1 VSEIV
6 EPKIEDVSS
15 VKKKIS
21 FEIPWNDVKTEL
33 DAVYRKAGKTAR
45 IKGFRP
51 GKIPRKILE
60 KYYSQD
66 VEVDA
71 VSNLVN
77 RYYWETIQKHNIA
90 AVSQPQIEQEG
101 IEQEKNFTFTA
112 TVDVEPQIEPVGY
125 TGLELEKQVPVV
137 TDDELEANMQQMRQ
151 MFAVLENLEEERGV
165 QSGDFVTIGFEGALA
180 GEKLPELKAE
190 NHLLEI
196 GSGSFIPGFEEQLI
210 DLPKGATKNI
220 EVTFP
225 EDYQAAHL
233 AGKNVQFAVAIKDI
247 RTRKLPEFDDKFIKK
262 FGKYASLDALRA
274 DVRKRAEEEKKK
286 RLDAAFVKQISD
298 KLLENNIFEVPEVF
312 IEKQVYYMVSDA
324 HSRMVSEGMDPKKAE
339 ELATNLRG
347 PLREEAAKIVKTTI
361 LLDKIAHKE
370 AIAATDEELEA
381 RIREFAQQRSQD
393 YETLRKSLEKD
404 NLLENIRG
412 ELVNRKTY
420 EFIEAQAKVTLRK
433 AEKIESG
440 DVAQ

>member
-1 VSEIV
+1 MSEIV
-6 EPKIEDVSS
+6 EPKIDDVSS
-15 VKKKIS
+15 VKKRIS
-21 FEIPWNDVKTEL
+21 FEIPWDDVKHEL
-33 DAVYRKAGKTAR
+33 DKVYQKAGKTAR

-51 GKIPRKILE
+51 GKIPRNIME
-60 KYYSQD
+60 KYYRQD

-71 VSNLVN
+71 ISNLVN

-125 TGLELEKQVPVV
+125 TGLELEKQTPVV
-137 TDDELEANMQQMRQ
+137 NDDELEANMQQMRQ
-151 MFAVLENLEEERGV
+151 MFAVLENVEEERGV
-165 QSGDFVTIGFEGALA
+165 QTGDFVTIGFEGALA

-210 DLPKGATKNI
+210 DSPKGATKNI

-225 EDYQAAHL
+225 ADYQAPRL

-247 RTRKLPEFDDKFIKK
+247 RVRRLPDLDDKFIKN
-262 FGKYASLDALRA
+262 FGKYTSLDELRA

-286 RLDAAFVKQISD
+286 RLDAAFVKQIGD
-298 KLLENNIFEVPEVF
+298 KLLENNIFEAPEAF
-312 IEKQVYYMVSDA
+312 IEQQVYYMVSDA

-339 ELATNLRG
+339 ELAANLRA
-347 PLREEAAKIVKTTI
+347 PFRDEAAKIVKTTI
-361 LLDKIAHKE
+361 LLDKIAQKE

-381 RIREFAQQRSQD
+381 RIREFALQRSQD
-393 YETLRKSLEKD
+393 YETFRKSLEKD
-404 NLLENIRG
+404 NLVENIRG
-412 ELVNRKTY
+412 ELINRKTY
-420 EFIEAQAKVTLRK
+420 EFIESKANITVRE

-440 DVAQ
+440 DAAK

>member
-1 VSEIV
+1 MSEIV